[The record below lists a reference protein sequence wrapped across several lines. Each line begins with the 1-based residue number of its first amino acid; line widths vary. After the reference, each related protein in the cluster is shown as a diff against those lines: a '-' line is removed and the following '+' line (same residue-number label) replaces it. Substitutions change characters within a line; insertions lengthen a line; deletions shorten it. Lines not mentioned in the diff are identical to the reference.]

1 MWRDQKVLLNW
12 LKRGAARESIRISGV
27 VTGVGAGKLY
37 VAPERLYLKARWA
50 SLVPYA
56 AAAGLL
62 ADLLPIA
69 AVANTTTV
77 RAHVLYVAERIE
89 TELQAE

>member
-1 MWRDQKVLLNW
+1 MRALIL
-12 LKRGAARESIRISGV
+12 GH
-27 VTGVGAGKLY
+27 

-62 ADLLPIA
+62 ADFLPIA
-69 AVANTTTV
+69 AVANATTV
-77 RAHVLYVAERIE
+77 RAHVLNVVERIE
-89 TELQAE
+89 TELQDERSSFIEGCQAE